1 MWSYSMVRDGTRL
14 VLQALRLALVGLA
27 LSAVTA
33 QTQNYPNKPIRMI
46 VPYAPGG
53 VVDVS
58 ARIVAEK
65 LGNILG
71 QQIVVESRTGASGM
85 LGASVVAK
93 APADGYTALFCP
105 GDLITIASLKPHA
118 D

>member
-1 MWSYSMVRDGTRL
+1 MVRCGMGPELR
-14 VLQALRLALVGLA
+14 ALRLAFVGLA

-33 QTQNYPNKPIRMI
+33 QAQDYPNKPIRMI
-46 VPYAPGG
+46 IPYAPGG

-65 LGNILG
+65 FGNILG
-71 QQIVVESRTGASGM
+71 QRVVVESRTGASGM

-93 APADGYTALFCP
+93 WSTVIRC
-105 GDLITIASLKPHA
+105 
-118 D
+118 